1 MNDSSLP
8 YWERRWAGDHGYSAS
23 WPDDYARALEL
34 DYLRRELPPTG
45 SVLEL
50 GCGAFGL
57 AEDPRVAQLVRGR
70 YLGID
75 GSREAI
81 DQARLRSERLG
92 GGWDFERKD
101 LTAAGTIIPLD
112 ADFVLTK
119 RFLQNLVPE
128 ARRQLFTA
136 LGQFK
141 HGLLIEDLVSARK
154 LTDEARASVGRGPL
168 AVPEFNWPIADEELD
183 ALGRMVVI
191 TPFMGW
197 FYAMTR
203 VMPDLPKSGHQA
215 AYQLSHDAIMLDRE
229 QPMRGPVVAISW

>member
-1 MNDSSLP
+1 MTDSSLP

-34 DYLRRELPPTG
+34 DFLRRELPQTG

-75 GSREAI
+75 GSVEAI
-81 DQARLRSERLG
+81 EQARLRAERLG
-92 GGWDFERKD
+92 GGWDFQRAD
-101 LTAAGTIIPLD
+101 LTTQWGLPT

-119 RFLQNLVPE
+119 RFLQNLTAE
-128 ARRQLFTA
+128 ARGPLLRQI
-136 LGQFK
+136 GQFK
-141 HGLLIEDLVSARK
+141 HGVLIEDLVSARK
-154 LTDEARASVGRGPL
+154 LTDQARESVGRAPL
-168 AVPEFNWPIADEELD
+168 AIPEFNWPIEDHELD
-183 ALGRMVVI
+183 QLGRMVALE
-191 TPFMGW
+191 PFMGW

-215 AYQLSHDAIMLDRE
+215 AYQLSHDAILMSRE
-229 QPMRGPVVAISW
+229 QPMRGPVVAVIW